1 MVKNGDIVE
10 YQYGDWLK
18 SSGGHPRSPPRRD
31 NTQRTASDDDIT
43 QNTIHTLVVEKSLT
57 AKVVAADL
65 PSDKDGDKAVSL
77 GITVDSALNEIQGI
91 ASESQ
96 HAVLHGIVLD
106 SQQNGLGSKGAIDNV
121 SNGVSTGIVGQNN
134 GDTSLTEVGSMDTS
148 VPNANW
154 ASDCDGP
161 SLLKTRAK
169 WGMPQPYGLWF
180 KWNY

>member
-31 NTQRTASDDDIT
+31 NTQRTASDDDIA
-43 QNTIHTLVVEKSLT
+43 QNTVIHWWWRSST

-65 PSDKDGDKAVSL
+65 PSDKDEDKAMSL

-106 SQQNGLGSKGAIDNV
+106 SQQNGLGSQGAIDNV
-121 SNGVSTGIVGQNN
+121 SNGVSTGI
-134 GDTSLTEVGSMDTS
+134 
-148 VPNANW
+148 A
-154 ASDCDGP
+154 
-161 SLLKTRAK
+161 TRIM
-169 WGMPQPYGLWF
+169 GIQV
-180 KWNY
+180 